1 MFDEKKNNMKNYYF
15 YKAKSYVLRAMCK
28 IRNSKLTTHGSWLT
42 ALLILSPFLSFSQKN
57 IELDIVIPK
66 SWQID
71 SIYLTN
77 NITHYDWWKRFED
90 PTLDSLITVAL
101 NNNHNLQ
108 SIEATLEKSKL
119 LYQQSKSA
127 FYPSLS
133 LDAQYDLSETSLNYY
148 EETSS
153 DQYRTNG
160 YLNAG
165 LNATWEIDVFGK
177 NRNTV
182 KSNKKSYLATEASYQ
197 DAILNLCAQVAT
209 VYFNLRS
216 YQQQLIVA
224 NQNITSEKNILDITI
239 ARYESGLGSQLDVS
253 QAKSVYYNTLATIP
267 RLNAYITQCINNLA
281 VLLGTYPSDLTNSFN
296 NVSELPSIRH
306 LVNVGIPADVIRNR
320 PDVRQAELNIEAQA
334 ASIGATKA
342 DFYPKFK
349 ITGSFG
355 YLSHDLEKFFN
366 NESMMFQLTPS
377 ISWNLFSGMEVR
389 KSVQMAEISLD
400 ESIDNYNNVILNAIQ
415 EVETEMSNYANALKT
430 IEMGQMV
437 VEQGNKTLELSID
450 LYKRGLGTFT
460 NVLDAQRTVLSDQN
474 YLVNAWNSALLAL
487 VRLYTALGGGN

>member
-1 MFDEKKNNMKNYYF
+1 
-15 YKAKSYVLRAMCK
+15 MCK
-28 IRNSKLTTHGSWLT
+28 IRNSKLTIHGSWLT

-77 NITHYDWWKRFED
+77 NLTHYDWWKRFED
-90 PTLDSLITVAL
+90 QTLDSLITVAL
-101 NNNHNLQ
+101 NNNHNLH
-108 SIEATLEKSKL
+108 SIEATLEKSRL

-165 LNATWEIDVFGK
+165 FNTTWEIDVFGK
-177 NRNTV
+177 NRDNV
-182 KSNKKSYLATEASYQ
+182 RANKKSYLATEAAYQ
-197 DAILNLCAQVAT
+197 DAILNLCAQVAI

-253 QAKSVYYNTLATIP
+253 QAKSVYYNTLATVP
-267 RLNAYITQCINNLA
+267 RLDAYITQCINNLA
-281 VLLGTYPSDLTNSFN
+281 VLLGTYPSDLTNAFN
-296 NVSELPSIRH
+296 NVNELPNIRH

-355 YLSHDLEKFFN
+355 YLSHDLDKFFH
-366 NESMMFQLTPS
+366 NESQMFQLTPS
-377 ISWNLFSGMEVR
+377 ISWNLFSGMEIR
-389 KSVQMAEISLD
+389 KATKIAEIAL
-400 ESIDNYNNVILNAIQ
+400 EENIDNYNNVILNAIQ

>member
-1 MFDEKKNNMKNYYF
+1 MRKNRIMKSQQSTDNGQQSSSTSLVFGLLSLVLLFLFPLRSSAQKEIDLEISIPEK
-15 YKAKSYVLRAMCK
+15 
-28 IRNSKLTTHGSWLT
+28 
-42 ALLILSPFLSFSQKN
+42 
-57 IELDIVIPK
+57 
-66 SWQID
+66 WQID
-71 SIYLTN
+71 TIYLN
-77 NITHYDWWKRFED
+77 NDITDYDWWTRFKD
-90 PTLDSLITVAL
+90 STLDSLMAVAL
-101 NNNHNLQ
+101 SNNYNLQ
-108 SIEATLEKSKL
+108 SIEATLEKSRL

-177 NRNTV
+177 NRNIV
-182 KSNKKSYLATEASYQ
+182 RSNKKSYLATEASYQ

-224 NQNITSEKNILDITI
+224 NQNIASEKNILDITI
-239 ARYESGLGSQLDVS
+239 ARYESGLGTQLDVS

-267 RLNAYITQCINNLA
+267 RLDAYITQCVNNLA
-281 VLLGTYPSDLTNSFN
+281 ILLGTYPSNLKDSFN
-296 NVSELPSIRH
+296 DISELPSIRH
-306 LVNVGIPADVIRNR
+306 IVNVGIPADVIRNR

-389 KSVQMAEISLD
+389 KSVQMAEIALD

-430 IEMGQMV
+430 IEMGQQV

-487 VRLYTALGGGN
+487 VRLYTALGGSL

>member
-1 MFDEKKNNMKNYYF
+1 MKRHRLYF
-15 YKAKSYVLRAMCK
+15 PFAFRLLSL
-28 IRNSKLTTHGSWLT
+28 
-42 ALLILSPFLSFSQKN
+42 ALLFLPSLHSFAQKN
-57 IELDIVIPK
+57 IELDIVIPEK
-66 SWQID
+66 WQID
-71 SIYLTN
+71 TIYLNN
-77 NITHYDWWKRFED
+77 NITDYEWWTRFND
-90 PTLDSLITVAL
+90 STLDSLIAVAL
-101 NNNHNLQ
+101 SNNYNLQ
-108 SIEATLEKSKL
+108 SIEATLEKSRL
-119 LYQQSKSA
+119 SYQQSKAA

-177 NRNTV
+177 NRDQV
-182 KSNKKSYLATEASYQ
+182 RANKKSYLATEASYQ
-197 DAILNLCAQVAT
+197 NAIMNLCAQVAT

-224 NQNITSEKNILDITI
+224 NQNIASEKNILDITI
-239 ARYESGLGSQLDVS
+239 ARYESGLGTQLDVS
-253 QAKSVYYNTLATIP
+253 QAKSVYYNTLASIP
-267 RLNAYITQCINNLA
+267 RLDAYITQCINNLA
-281 VLLGTYPSDLTNSFN
+281 ILLGTLPSNLTNAFN
-296 NVSELPSIRH
+296 DVNELPSVRH
-306 LVNVGIPADVIRNR
+306 IVNVGIPADIIRRR
-320 PDVRQAELNIEAQA
+320 PDVRQAELNIEVQA
-334 ASIGATKA
+334 ATIGATKA

-355 YLSHDLEKFFN
+355 YLSHDLDEFFN
-366 NESMMFQLTPS
+366 NESMMFQVTPS

-389 KSVQMAEISLD
+389 KAVQMSEIAL
-400 ESIDNYNNVILNAIQ
+400 EECIDNYNNVILNAIQ

-430 IEMGQMV
+430 IEMGQQV

-487 VRLYTALGGGN
+487 VRLYTALGGNW

>member
-1 MFDEKKNNMKNYYF
+1 MKERYHYIPLDFRLLSLVLLFLFPLRSSAQKEIDLEISIPEK
-15 YKAKSYVLRAMCK
+15 
-28 IRNSKLTTHGSWLT
+28 
-42 ALLILSPFLSFSQKN
+42 
-57 IELDIVIPK
+57 
-66 SWQID
+66 WQID
-71 SIYLTN
+71 TIYLN
-77 NITHYDWWKRFED
+77 NDITDYDWWTRFED
-90 PTLDSLITVAL
+90 STLDSLIAVAL
-101 NNNHNLQ
+101 SNNYNLQ
-108 SIEATLEKSKL
+108 SIEATLEKSRL
-119 LYQQSKSA
+119 SYQQSKSA

-177 NRNTV
+177 NRDNV
-182 KSNKKSYLATEASYQ
+182 KANKKSYLATEASYQ
-197 DAILNLCAQVAT
+197 NAIMNLCAQVAT

-224 NQNITSEKNILDITI
+224 NQNIASEKNILDITI
-239 ARYESGLGSQLDVS
+239 ARYESGLGTQLDVS

-267 RLNAYITQCINNLA
+267 RLDAYITQCVNNLA
-281 VLLGTYPSDLTNSFN
+281 ILLGTYPSNLKDSFN
-296 NVSELPSIRH
+296 DISELPSIRH
-306 LVNVGIPADVIRNR
+306 IVNVGIPADVIRNR

-355 YLSHDLEKFFN
+355 YLSHDLDEFFN
-366 NESMMFQLTPS
+366 NESMMFQVTPS
-377 ISWNLFSGMEVR
+377 ISWNLFSGMEIR
-389 KSVQMAEISLD
+389 KAVQMSEIAL
-400 ESIDNYNNVILNAIQ
+400 EECIDNYNNVILNAIQ

-430 IEMGQMV
+430 IEMGQQV

-474 YLVNAWNSALLAL
+474 YLVSAWNSALLAL
-487 VRLYTALGGGN
+487 VRLYTALGGTWE

>member
-1 MFDEKKNNMKNYYF
+1 MKISQQTTDNGQQSSSTSLAFGLLSLVLLFLFPLRSSAQKEIDLEVIIPEK
-15 YKAKSYVLRAMCK
+15 
-28 IRNSKLTTHGSWLT
+28 
-42 ALLILSPFLSFSQKN
+42 
-57 IELDIVIPK
+57 
-66 SWQID
+66 WQID
-71 SIYLTN
+71 TIYLNN
-77 NITHYDWWKRFED
+77 NITDYDWWTRFED
-90 PTLDSLITVAL
+90 STLDSLIAVAL
-101 NNNHNLQ
+101 SNNYNLQ
-108 SIEATLEKSKL
+108 SIEATLEKSRL
-119 LYQQSKSA
+119 SYQQSKSA

-177 NRNTV
+177 NRDNV
-182 KSNKKSYLATEASYQ
+182 KANKKSYLATEASYQ
-197 DAILNLCAQVAT
+197 NAIMNLCAQVAT

-224 NQNITSEKNILDITI
+224 NQNIASEKNILDITI
-239 ARYESGLGSQLDVS
+239 ARYESGLGTQLDVS

-267 RLNAYITQCINNLA
+267 RLDAYITQCVNNLA
-281 VLLGTYPSDLTNSFN
+281 ILLGTYPSNLKDSFN
-296 NVSELPSIRH
+296 DISELPSIRH
-306 LVNVGIPADVIRNR
+306 IVNVGIPADVIRNR
-320 PDVRQAELNIEAQA
+320 PDIRQAELNIEAQA

-355 YLSHDLEKFFN
+355 YLSHDLDEFFN
-366 NESMMFQLTPS
+366 NESMMFQVTPS
-377 ISWNLFSGMEVR
+377 ISWNLFSGMEIR
-389 KSVQMAEISLD
+389 KAVQMSEIAL
-400 ESIDNYNNVILNAIQ
+400 EECIDNYNNVILNAIQ

-430 IEMGQMV
+430 IEMGQQV

-474 YLVNAWNSALLAL
+474 YLVSAWNSALLAL
-487 VRLYTALGGGN
+487 VRLYTALGGSW

>member
-1 MFDEKKNNMKNYYF
+1 MKERYHYIPLDFRLLSLVLLFLFPLRSSAQKEIDLEISIPEK
-15 YKAKSYVLRAMCK
+15 
-28 IRNSKLTTHGSWLT
+28 
-42 ALLILSPFLSFSQKN
+42 
-57 IELDIVIPK
+57 
-66 SWQID
+66 WQID
-71 SIYLTN
+71 TIYLN
-77 NITHYDWWKRFED
+77 NDITDYDWWTRFED
-90 PTLDSLITVAL
+90 STLDSLIAVAL
-101 NNNHNLQ
+101 SNNYNLQ
-108 SIEATLEKSKL
+108 SIEATLEKSRL
-119 LYQQSKSA
+119 SYQQSKSA

-177 NRNTV
+177 NRDNV
-182 KSNKKSYLATEASYQ
+182 KANKKSYLATEASYQ
-197 DAILNLCAQVAT
+197 NAIMNLCAQVAT

-224 NQNITSEKNILDITI
+224 NQNIASEKNILDITI
-239 ARYESGLGSQLDVS
+239 ARYESGLGTQLDVS

-267 RLNAYITQCINNLA
+267 RLDAYITQCVNNLA
-281 VLLGTYPSDLTNSFN
+281 ILLGTYPSNLKDSFN
-296 NVSELPSIRH
+296 DISELPSIRH
-306 LVNVGIPADVIRNR
+306 IVNVGIPADVIRNR

-334 ASIGATKA
+334 ANIGATKA

-355 YLSHDLEKFFN
+355 YLSHDLDEFFN
-366 NESMMFQLTPS
+366 NESMMFQVTPS
-377 ISWNLFSGMEVR
+377 ISWNLFSGMEIR
-389 KSVQMAEISLD
+389 KAVQMSEIAL
-400 ESIDNYNNVILNAIQ
+400 EECIDNYNNIVLNAIQ

-430 IEMGQMV
+430 IEMGQQV

-474 YLVNAWNSALLAL
+474 YLVSAWNSALLAL
-487 VRLYTALGGGN
+487 VRLDTALGGTWE

>member
-1 MFDEKKNNMKNYYF
+1 MKISQQTTVNGQQSSSTSLAIGLLSLVLLFLFPLRSSAQKEIDVEISIPEK
-15 YKAKSYVLRAMCK
+15 
-28 IRNSKLTTHGSWLT
+28 
-42 ALLILSPFLSFSQKN
+42 
-57 IELDIVIPK
+57 
-66 SWQID
+66 WQID
-71 SIYLTN
+71 TIYLNN
-77 NITHYDWWKRFED
+77 NITDYEWWTRFND

-101 NNNHNLQ
+101 SNNYNLQ
-108 SIEATLEKSKL
+108 SIEATLEKSRL
-119 LYQQSKSA
+119 SYQQSKAA

-133 LDAQYDLSETSLNYY
+133 FDAQYDLSETSLNYY

-177 NRNTV
+177 SRDQV
-182 KSNKKSYLATEASYQ
+182 RANKKSYLATEASYQ
-197 DAILNLCAQVAT
+197 NAIMNLCAQVAT

-224 NQNITSEKNILDITI
+224 NQNIASEKNILDITI
-239 ARYESGLGSQLDVS
+239 ARYESGLGTQLDVS
-253 QAKSVYYNTLATIP
+253 QAKSVYYNTLASIP
-267 RLNAYITQCINNLA
+267 RLDAYITQCINNLA
-281 VLLGTYPSDLTNSFN
+281 ILLGTFPSNLTNAFN
-296 NVSELPSIRH
+296 DVNELPSIRH
-306 LVNVGIPADVIRNR
+306 IVNVGIPADIIRRR

-334 ASIGATKA
+334 ATIGATKA

-355 YLSHDLEKFFN
+355 YLSHDLDEFFN
-366 NESMMFQLTPS
+366 NESMMFQVTPS

-389 KSVQMAEISLD
+389 KAVQMSELALE
-400 ESIDNYNNVILNAIQ
+400 ECIDNYNNVIINAIQ

-430 IEMGQMV
+430 IEMGQQV

-487 VRLYTALGGGN
+487 VRLYTALGGSW

>member
-1 MFDEKKNNMKNYYF
+1 MKERYHYIPLDFRLLSLVLLFLFPLRSSAQKEIDLEISIPEK
-15 YKAKSYVLRAMCK
+15 
-28 IRNSKLTTHGSWLT
+28 
-42 ALLILSPFLSFSQKN
+42 
-57 IELDIVIPK
+57 
-66 SWQID
+66 WQID
-71 SIYLTN
+71 TIYLN
-77 NITHYDWWKRFED
+77 NDITDYDWWTRFED
-90 PTLDSLITVAL
+90 STLDSLIAVAL
-101 NNNHNLQ
+101 SNNYNLQ
-108 SIEATLEKSKL
+108 SIEATLEKSRL
-119 LYQQSKSA
+119 SYQQSKSA

-177 NRNTV
+177 NRDNV
-182 KSNKKSYLATEASYQ
+182 KANKKSYLATEASYQ
-197 DAILNLCAQVAT
+197 NAIMNLCAQVAT

-224 NQNITSEKNILDITI
+224 NQNIASEKNILDITI
-239 ARYESGLGSQLDVS
+239 ARYESGLGTQLDVS

-267 RLNAYITQCINNLA
+267 RLDAYITQCVNNLA
-281 VLLGTYPSDLTNSFN
+281 ILLGTYPSNLKDSFN
-296 NVSELPSIRH
+296 DISELPSIRH
-306 LVNVGIPADVIRNR
+306 IVNVGIPADVIRNR

-334 ASIGATKA
+334 AIIGATKA

-355 YLSHDLEKFFN
+355 YLSHDLDEFFN
-366 NESMMFQLTPS
+366 NESMMFQVTPS
-377 ISWNLFSGMEVR
+377 ISWNLFSGMEIR
-389 KSVQMAEISLD
+389 KTVQMSEIAL
-400 ESIDNYNNVILNAIQ
+400 EECIDNYNNVILNAIQ

-430 IEMGQMV
+430 IEMGQQV

-474 YLVNAWNSALLAL
+474 YLVSAWNSALLAL
-487 VRLYTALGGGN
+487 VRLYTALGGTWE

>member
-1 MFDEKKNNMKNYYF
+1 MKISQQTTVNGQQTSSTTLAIGLLSLVLLFLFPLRSSAQKEIDLEVIIPEK
-15 YKAKSYVLRAMCK
+15 
-28 IRNSKLTTHGSWLT
+28 
-42 ALLILSPFLSFSQKN
+42 
-57 IELDIVIPK
+57 
-66 SWQID
+66 WQID
-71 SIYLTN
+71 TIYLTN
-77 NITHYDWWKRFED
+77 DITDYDWWTRFED
-90 PTLDSLITVAL
+90 STLDSLIAVAL
-101 NNNHNLQ
+101 SNNYNLQ
-108 SIEATLEKSKL
+108 SIEATLEKSRL
-119 LYQQSKSA
+119 SYQQSKSA

-177 NRNTV
+177 NRDNV
-182 KSNKKSYLATEASYQ
+182 KANKKSYLATEASYQ
-197 DAILNLCAQVAT
+197 NAIMSLCAQVAT

-224 NQNITSEKNILDITI
+224 NQNIASEKNILDITI
-239 ARYESGLGSQLDVS
+239 ARYESGLGTQLDVS

-267 RLNAYITQCINNLA
+267 RLDAYITQCVNNLA
-281 VLLGTYPSDLTNSFN
+281 ILLGTYPSNLKDSFN
-296 NVSELPSIRH
+296 DISELPSIRH
-306 LVNVGIPADVIRNR
+306 IVNVGIPADVIRNR

-355 YLSHDLEKFFN
+355 YLSHDLDEFFN
-366 NESMMFQLTPS
+366 NESMMFQVTPS
-377 ISWNLFSGMEVR
+377 ISWNLFSGMEIR
-389 KSVQMAEISLD
+389 KAVQMSEIALE

-430 IEMGQMV
+430 IEMGQQV

-474 YLVNAWNSALLAL
+474 YLVSAWNSALLAL
-487 VRLYTALGGGN
+487 VRLYTALGGTWE

>member
-1 MFDEKKNNMKNYYF
+1 MKNYYF

-28 IRNSKLTTHGSWLT
+28 IRNSKLTIHGSWLT

-77 NITHYDWWKRFED
+77 NLTHYDWWKRFED
-90 PTLDSLITVAL
+90 QTLDSLITVAL
-101 NNNHNLQ
+101 NNNHNLH
-108 SIEATLEKSKL
+108 SIEATLEKSRL

-165 LNATWEIDVFGK
+165 FNATWEIDVFGK
-177 NRNTV
+177 NRDNV
-182 KSNKKSYLATEASYQ
+182 RANKKSYLATEAAYQ
-197 DAILNLCAQVAT
+197 DAILNLCAQVAI

-253 QAKSVYYNTLATIP
+253 QAKSVYYNTLATVP
-267 RLNAYITQCINNLA
+267 KLDAYITQCINNLA
-281 VLLGTYPSDLTNSFN
+281 VLLGTYPSDLTNAFN
-296 NVSELPSIRH
+296 NVNELPNIRH

-355 YLSHDLEKFFN
+355 YLSHDLDKFFH
-366 NESMMFQLTPS
+366 NESQMFQLTPS
-377 ISWNLFSGMEVR
+377 ISWNLFSGMEIR
-389 KSVQMAEISLD
+389 KATKIAEIAL
-400 ESIDNYNNVILNAIQ
+400 EENIDNYNNVILNAIQ

>member
-1 MFDEKKNNMKNYYF
+1 MKSQQSTDNGQQSSSTSLAFGLLSLVLLFLFPLRSSAQKEIDLEISIPEK
-15 YKAKSYVLRAMCK
+15 
-28 IRNSKLTTHGSWLT
+28 
-42 ALLILSPFLSFSQKN
+42 
-57 IELDIVIPK
+57 
-66 SWQID
+66 WQID
-71 SIYLTN
+71 TIYLN
-77 NITHYDWWKRFED
+77 NDITDYDWWTRFED
-90 PTLDSLITVAL
+90 PTLDSLIMVAL
-101 NNNHNLQ
+101 SNNYNLQ
-108 SIEATLEKSKL
+108 SIEATLKKSRL

-165 LNATWEIDVFGK
+165 LNASWEIDVFGK
-177 NRNTV
+177 NRNIV
-182 KSNKKSYLATEASYQ
+182 RSNKKSYLATEASYQ

-224 NQNITSEKNILDITI
+224 NQNIASEKNILDITI
-239 ARYESGLGSQLDVS
+239 ARYESGLGTQLDVS

-267 RLNAYITQCINNLA
+267 RLDAYITQCVNNLA
-281 VLLGTYPSDLTNSFN
+281 ILLGTYPSNLKDSFN
-296 NVSELPSIRH
+296 DISELPSIRH
-306 LVNVGIPADVIRNR
+306 IVNVGIPADVIRNR

-355 YLSHDLEKFFN
+355 YLSHDFEKFFN

-389 KSVQMAEISLD
+389 KSVQMAEIALD

-430 IEMGQMV
+430 IEMGQQV

-487 VRLYTALGGGN
+487 VRLYTALGGSL

>member
-1 MFDEKKNNMKNYYF
+1 MFDEKERQLPSSNPF
-15 YKAKSYVLRAMCK
+15 SFRLL
-28 IRNSKLTTHGSWLT
+28 SL
-42 ALLILSPFLSFSQKN
+42 ALLFLPSLHSFAQKN
-57 IELDIVIPK
+57 IELDIVIPEN
-66 SWQID
+66 WQID
-71 SIYLTN
+71 TIYLNN
-77 NITHYDWWKRFED
+77 NITDYEWWTRFND
-90 PTLDSLITVAL
+90 STLDSLIAVAL
-101 NNNHNLQ
+101 SNNYNLQ
-108 SIEATLEKSKL
+108 SIEATLKKSRL
-119 LYQQSKSA
+119 SYQQSKAA

-177 NRNTV
+177 NRDQV
-182 KSNKKSYLATEASYQ
+182 RANKKSYLATEASYQ
-197 DAILNLCAQVAT
+197 NAIMNLCAQVAT

-224 NQNITSEKNILDITI
+224 NQNIASEKNILDITI
-239 ARYESGLGSQLDVS
+239 ARYESGLGTQLDVS
-253 QAKSVYYNTLATIP
+253 QAKSVYYNTLASIP
-267 RLNAYITQCINNLA
+267 RLDAYITQCINNLA
-281 VLLGTYPSDLTNSFN
+281 ILLGTLPSNLTNAFN
-296 NVSELPSIRH
+296 DVNELPSVRH
-306 LVNVGIPADVIRNR
+306 IVNVGIPADIIRRR
-320 PDVRQAELNIEAQA
+320 PDVRQAELNIEVQA
-334 ASIGATKA
+334 ATIGATKA

-355 YLSHDLEKFFN
+355 YLSHDLDEFFN
-366 NESMMFQLTPS
+366 NESMMFQVTPS

-389 KSVQMAEISLD
+389 KAVQMSEIAL
-400 ESIDNYNNVILNAIQ
+400 EECIDNYNNVILNAIQ

-430 IEMGQMV
+430 IEMGQQV

-487 VRLYTALGGGN
+487 VRLYTALGGNW

>member
-1 MFDEKKNNMKNYYF
+1 MKISQQTTVNGQQSSSTSLAFGLLSLVLLFLFPLRSSAQKEIDLEVIIPEK
-15 YKAKSYVLRAMCK
+15 
-28 IRNSKLTTHGSWLT
+28 
-42 ALLILSPFLSFSQKN
+42 
-57 IELDIVIPK
+57 
-66 SWQID
+66 WQID
-71 SIYLTN
+71 TIYLNN
-77 NITHYDWWKRFED
+77 NITDYDWWTRFED
-90 PTLDSLITVAL
+90 STLDSLIAVAL
-101 NNNHNLQ
+101 SNNYNLQ
-108 SIEATLEKSKL
+108 SIEATLEKSRL
-119 LYQQSKSA
+119 SYQQSKSA

-177 NRNTV
+177 NRDNV
-182 KSNKKSYLATEASYQ
+182 KANKKSYLATEASYQ
-197 DAILNLCAQVAT
+197 NAIMNLCAQVAT

-224 NQNITSEKNILDITI
+224 NQNIASEKNILDITI
-239 ARYESGLGSQLDVS
+239 ARYESGLGTQLDVS

-267 RLNAYITQCINNLA
+267 RLDAYITQCVNNLA
-281 VLLGTYPSDLTNSFN
+281 ILLGTYPSNLKDSFN
-296 NVSELPSIRH
+296 DISELPSIRH
-306 LVNVGIPADVIRNR
+306 IVNVGIPADVIRNR
-320 PDVRQAELNIEAQA
+320 PDIRQAELNIEAQA

-355 YLSHDLEKFFN
+355 YLSHDFDEFFN
-366 NESMMFQLTPS
+366 NESMMFQVTPS
-377 ISWNLFSGMEVR
+377 ISWNLFSGMEIR
-389 KSVQMAEISLD
+389 KAVQMSEIAL
-400 ESIDNYNNVILNAIQ
+400 EECIDNYNNVILNAIQ

-430 IEMGQMV
+430 IEMGQQV

-474 YLVNAWNSALLAL
+474 YLVSAWNSALLAL
-487 VRLYTALGGGN
+487 VRLYTALGGTWE

>member
-1 MFDEKKNNMKNYYF
+1 MKISQQTTVNGQQSSSTSLAFGLLSLVLLFLFPLRSSAQKEIDLEVIIPEK
-15 YKAKSYVLRAMCK
+15 
-28 IRNSKLTTHGSWLT
+28 
-42 ALLILSPFLSFSQKN
+42 
-57 IELDIVIPK
+57 
-66 SWQID
+66 WQID
-71 SIYLTN
+71 TIYLNN
-77 NITHYDWWKRFED
+77 NITDYDWWTRFED
-90 PTLDSLITVAL
+90 STLDSLIAVAL
-101 NNNHNLQ
+101 SNNYNLQ
-108 SIEATLEKSKL
+108 SIEATLEKSRL
-119 LYQQSKSA
+119 SYQQSKSA

-177 NRNTV
+177 NRDNV
-182 KSNKKSYLATEASYQ
+182 KANKKSYLATEASYQ
-197 DAILNLCAQVAT
+197 NAIMNLCAQVAT

-224 NQNITSEKNILDITI
+224 NQNIASEKNILDITI
-239 ARYESGLGSQLDVS
+239 ARYESGLGTQLDVS

-267 RLNAYITQCINNLA
+267 RLDAYITQCVNNLA
-281 VLLGTYPSDLTNSFN
+281 ILLGTYPSNLKDSFN
-296 NVSELPSIRH
+296 DISELPSIRH
-306 LVNVGIPADVIRNR
+306 IVNVGIPADVIRNR

-355 YLSHDLEKFFN
+355 YLSHDLDEFFN
-366 NESMMFQLTPS
+366 NESMMFQVTPS
-377 ISWNLFSGMEVR
+377 ISWNLFSGMEIR
-389 KSVQMAEISLD
+389 KAVQMSEIAL
-400 ESIDNYNNVILNAIQ
+400 EECIDNYNNVILNAIQ

-430 IEMGQMV
+430 IEMGQQV

-474 YLVNAWNSALLAL
+474 YLVSAWNSALLAL
-487 VRLYTALGGGN
+487 VRLYTALGGTWE

>member
-1 MFDEKKNNMKNYYF
+1 MRKNRIMKI
-15 YKAKSYVLRAMCK
+15 SQQ
-28 IRNSKLTTHGSWLT
+28 TTDNGQQSSSIPSIFR
-42 ALLILSPFLSFSQKN
+42 LLLLALSFIPPFYVSAQKE
-57 IELDIVIPK
+57 IDLEIVIPK

-90 PTLDSLITVAL
+90 QTLDSLITVAL

-108 SIEATLEKSKL
+108 SIEATLEKSRL

-182 KSNKKSYLATEASYQ
+182 RSNKKSYLATEASYQ

-487 VRLYTALGGGN
+487 VRLYTALGGSW

>member
-1 MFDEKKNNMKNYYF
+1 MKISQQTTDNGQQSSSTSLAFGLLSLVLLFLFPLRSSAQKEIDLEVTIPEK
-15 YKAKSYVLRAMCK
+15 
-28 IRNSKLTTHGSWLT
+28 
-42 ALLILSPFLSFSQKN
+42 
-57 IELDIVIPK
+57 
-66 SWQID
+66 WQID
-71 SIYLTN
+71 TIYLN
-77 NITHYDWWKRFED
+77 NDITDYDWWTRFED
-90 PTLDSLITVAL
+90 STLDSLIAVAL
-101 NNNHNLQ
+101 SNNYNLQ
-108 SIEATLEKSKL
+108 SIEATLEKSRL
-119 LYQQSKSA
+119 SYQQSKSA

-177 NRNTV
+177 NRDNV
-182 KSNKKSYLATEASYQ
+182 KANKKSYLATEASYQ

-224 NQNITSEKNILDITI
+224 NQNIASEKNILDITI
-239 ARYESGLGSQLDVS
+239 ARYESGLGTQLDVS

-267 RLNAYITQCINNLA
+267 RLDAYITQCVNNLA
-281 VLLGTYPSDLTNSFN
+281 ILLGTYPSNLKDSFN
-296 NVSELPSIRH
+296 DISELPSIRH
-306 LVNVGIPADVIRNR
+306 IVNVGIPADVIRNR

-355 YLSHDLEKFFN
+355 YLSHDLDEFFN
-366 NESMMFQLTPS
+366 NESMMFQVTPS

-389 KSVQMAEISLD
+389 KAVQISEIAL
-400 ESIDNYNNVILNAIQ
+400 EECIDNYNNVILNAIQ

-430 IEMGQMV
+430 IEMGQQV

-474 YLVNAWNSALLAL
+474 YLVSAWNSALLAL
-487 VRLYTALGGGN
+487 VRLYTALGGTWE

>member
-1 MFDEKKNNMKNYYF
+1 MKSQQSTDNGQQSSSTSLVFGLLSLVLLFLFPLRSSAQKEIDLEISIPEK
-15 YKAKSYVLRAMCK
+15 
-28 IRNSKLTTHGSWLT
+28 
-42 ALLILSPFLSFSQKN
+42 
-57 IELDIVIPK
+57 
-66 SWQID
+66 WQID
-71 SIYLTN
+71 TIYLN
-77 NITHYDWWKRFED
+77 NDITDYDWWTRFKD
-90 PTLDSLITVAL
+90 STLDSLMAVAL
-101 NNNHNLQ
+101 SNNYNLQ
-108 SIEATLEKSKL
+108 SIEATLEKSRL

-165 LNATWEIDVFGK
+165 LNASWEIDVFGK
-177 NRNTV
+177 NRNIV
-182 KSNKKSYLATEASYQ
+182 RSNKKSYLATEASYQ

-224 NQNITSEKNILDITI
+224 NQNIASEKNILDITI
-239 ARYESGLGSQLDVS
+239 ARYESGLGTQLDVS

-267 RLNAYITQCINNLA
+267 RLDAYITQCVNNLA
-281 VLLGTYPSDLTNSFN
+281 ILLGTYPSNLKDSFN
-296 NVSELPSIRH
+296 DISELPSIRH
-306 LVNVGIPADVIRNR
+306 IVNVGIPADVIRNR

-389 KSVQMAEISLD
+389 KSVQMAEIALD

-430 IEMGQMV
+430 IEMGQQV

-487 VRLYTALGGGN
+487 VRLYTALGGSL

>member
-1 MFDEKKNNMKNYYF
+1 MKISQQTTVNGQQSSSTSLAFGLLSLVLLFLFPLRSSAQKEIDLEISIPEK
-15 YKAKSYVLRAMCK
+15 
-28 IRNSKLTTHGSWLT
+28 
-42 ALLILSPFLSFSQKN
+42 
-57 IELDIVIPK
+57 
-66 SWQID
+66 WQID
-71 SIYLTN
+71 TIYLN
-77 NITHYDWWKRFED
+77 NDITDYDWWTRFED
-90 PTLDSLITVAL
+90 STLDSLIAVAL
-101 NNNHNLQ
+101 SNNYNLQ
-108 SIEATLEKSKL
+108 SIEATLEKSML
-119 LYQQSKSA
+119 SYQQSKSA

-177 NRNTV
+177 NRDNV
-182 KSNKKSYLATEASYQ
+182 KANKKSYLATEASYQ
-197 DAILNLCAQVAT
+197 NAIMNLCAQVAT

-224 NQNITSEKNILDITI
+224 NQNIASEKNILDITI
-239 ARYESGLGSQLDVS
+239 ARYESGLGTQLDVS

-267 RLNAYITQCINNLA
+267 RLDAYITQCVNNLA
-281 VLLGTYPSDLTNSFN
+281 ILLGTYPSNLKDSFN
-296 NVSELPSIRH
+296 DISELPSIRH
-306 LVNVGIPADVIRNR
+306 IVNVGIPADVIRNR

-355 YLSHDLEKFFN
+355 YLSHDLDEFFN
-366 NESMMFQLTPS
+366 NESMMFQVTPS
-377 ISWNLFSGMEVR
+377 ISWNLFSGMEIR
-389 KSVQMAEISLD
+389 KAVHMSEIAL
-400 ESIDNYNNVILNAIQ
+400 EECIDNYNNVILNAIQ

-430 IEMGQMV
+430 IEMGQQV

-474 YLVNAWNSALLAL
+474 YLVSAWNSALLAL
-487 VRLYTALGGGN
+487 VRLYTALGGTWE

>member
-1 MFDEKKNNMKNYYF
+1 MKISQQTTVNGQQSSSTSLAFGLLSLVLLFLFPLRSSAQREIDLEVSIPEK
-15 YKAKSYVLRAMCK
+15 
-28 IRNSKLTTHGSWLT
+28 
-42 ALLILSPFLSFSQKN
+42 
-57 IELDIVIPK
+57 
-66 SWQID
+66 WQID
-71 SIYLTN
+71 TIYLTN
-77 NITHYDWWKRFED
+77 DITDYDWWTRFED
-90 PTLDSLITVAL
+90 STLDSLIAVAL
-101 NNNHNLQ
+101 SNNYNLQ
-108 SIEATLEKSKL
+108 SIEATLEKSRL
-119 LYQQSKSA
+119 SYQQSKSA

-177 NRNTV
+177 NRDNV
-182 KSNKKSYLATEASYQ
+182 KANKKSYLATEASYQ
-197 DAILNLCAQVAT
+197 NAIMNLCAQVAT

-224 NQNITSEKNILDITI
+224 NQNIASEKNILDITI
-239 ARYESGLGSQLDVS
+239 ARYESGLGTQLDVS

-267 RLNAYITQCINNLA
+267 RLDAYITQCVNNLA
-281 VLLGTYPSDLTNSFN
+281 ILLGTYPSNLKDSFN
-296 NVSELPSIRH
+296 DISELPSIRH
-306 LVNVGIPADVIRNR
+306 IVNVGIPADVIRNR

-355 YLSHDLEKFFN
+355 YLSHDLDEFFN
-366 NESMMFQLTPS
+366 NESMMFQVTPS
-377 ISWNLFSGMEVR
+377 ISWNLFSGMEIR
-389 KSVQMAEISLD
+389 KAVQMSEIAL
-400 ESIDNYNNVILNAIQ
+400 EECIDNYNNVILNAIQ

-430 IEMGQMV
+430 IEMGQQV

-474 YLVNAWNSALLAL
+474 YLVSAWNSALLAL
-487 VRLYTALGGGN
+487 VRLYTALGGSWE

>member
-1 MFDEKKNNMKNYYF
+1 MKSQQSTDNGQQSSSTSLAFGLLSLVLLFLFPLRSSAQKEIDLEISIPEK
-15 YKAKSYVLRAMCK
+15 
-28 IRNSKLTTHGSWLT
+28 
-42 ALLILSPFLSFSQKN
+42 
-57 IELDIVIPK
+57 
-66 SWQID
+66 WQID
-71 SIYLTN
+71 TIYLTN
-77 NITHYDWWKRFED
+77 DITDYDWWTRFED
-90 PTLDSLITVAL
+90 PTLDSLIMVAL

-108 SIEATLEKSKL
+108 SIEATLEKSRL

-165 LNATWEIDVFGK
+165 LNASWEIDVFGK
-177 NRNTV
+177 NRNIV
-182 KSNKKSYLATEASYQ
+182 RSNKKSYLATEASYQ

-224 NQNITSEKNILDITI
+224 NQNIASEKNILDITI
-239 ARYESGLGSQLDVS
+239 ARYESGLGTQLDVS

-267 RLNAYITQCINNLA
+267 RLDAYITQCVNNLA
-281 VLLGTYPSDLTNSFN
+281 ILLGTYPSNLKDSFN
-296 NVSELPSIRH
+296 DISELPSIRH
-306 LVNVGIPADVIRNR
+306 IVNVGIPADVIRNR

-430 IEMGQMV
+430 IEMGQQV

-487 VRLYTALGGGN
+487 VRLYTALGGSL

>member
-1 MFDEKKNNMKNYYF
+1 MKNHYF
-15 YKAKSYVLRAMCK
+15 YKAKNYVLRAMCK

-57 IELDIVIPK
+57 IELDIVIPER
-66 SWQID
+66 WQID
-71 SIYLTN
+71 TIYLTN
-77 NITHYDWWKRFED
+77 NITHYDWWKKFED

-101 NNNHNLQ
+101 SNNYNLQ
-108 SIEATLEKSKL
+108 SIESTLEKSRL
-119 LYQQSKSA
+119 LYLQSKSA

-133 LDAQYDLSETSLNYY
+133 FDAQYNLSESSLNYY

-153 DQYRTNG
+153 DQHRTNG
-160 YLNAG
+160 YLNAS

-177 NRNTV
+177 NRDNV
-182 KSNKKSYLATEASYQ
+182 KANKKSYLATEASYQ
-197 DAILNLCAQVAT
+197 DAIMNLCEQVAT

-239 ARYESGLGSQLDVS
+239 ARYEAGLGTQLDVS
-253 QAKSVYYNTLATIP
+253 QAKSVYYNTLASIP
-267 RLNAYITQCINNLA
+267 RLDAYIAQCINNLA
-281 VLLGTYPSDLTNSFN
+281 ILLGTYPSTLTNAFDD
-296 NVSELPSIRH
+296 VSELPSIRH

-320 PDVRQAELNIEAQA
+320 PDIRQAELNIEAQA
-334 ASIGATKA
+334 AMIGAAKA

-355 YLSHDLEKFFN
+355 YLSHDLDEFFN
-366 NESMMFQLTPS
+366 NESMMFQVTPS

-389 KSVQMAEISLD
+389 KSVQMSEIAL
-400 ESIDNYNNVILNAIQ
+400 EECIDNYNNTVLNAIQ

-430 IEMGQMV
+430 IEMGQQV

-487 VRLYTALGGGN
+487 VRLYTALGGSW